1 MVLCQ
6 SAVHSAV
13 EDPSKAEIAS
23 EYYSESS
30 RLLRQEMHA
39 LGSCQETSPLYAT
52 MGALMMCFIETTKG
66 DEKGTTFDYIRCAGF
81 LVTAITSRP
90 GTVQDDLKDFI
101 IEYYIYIATT
111 SAISMSPSST
121 SALMMSS
128 ELESE
133 ARRLIDSGYVGQ
145 LCGCWLHLLLIIVH
159 IRKLGEQ
166 SRDEDCNS
174 GFLAADDFLTFAL
187 LHAQIQSFEPSSP
200 FLSDD
205 TVLCG
210 YLFKEATY
218 LYLLTCPSQPQRL
231 GGPMRQTIKSSL
243 DRAFENLRQVPASA
257 RINTSLCWPLVV
269 IGSCVT
275 DESLRDE
282 LRGRLQIMF
291 LVLGFG
297 NIRSSSLVLEYMW
310 ALPESEQGPWTL
322 WQVMRD
328 NDIWISVA

>member
-1 MVLCQ
+1 
-6 SAVHSAV
+6 
-13 EDPSKAEIAS
+13 
-23 EYYSESS
+23 
-30 RLLRQEMHA
+30 
-39 LGSCQETSPLYAT
+39 

-128 ELESE
+128 ELESDT
-133 ARRLIDSGYVGQ
+133 RRLIDSGYVGQ

-166 SRDEDCNS
+166 SRDVDCNS

-297 NIRSSSLVLEYMW
+297 NIRSSSLVLEYTW